1 MNSVAAVLRQSVSL
15 RHGYGSVLAAIVA
28 GVALTLAGAHLERQ
42 RDHERLL
49 RNLALLAVDETARIQ
64 RSVDSTV
71 EVLESIGSFY
81 AGSDFVGRREF
92 GNFVRSPLANHP
104 EIRAL
109 EWAPRIDATERARFE
124 AGLGRVLPGRGIR
137 MLDAHGRLTTA
148 AAGRREY
155 FPIAYVEP
163 LAGNEPALGFDV
175 TSRAATVR
183 TLERAIERD
192 ETTVT
197 SSFTLVQGGGQLK
210 GVAVYRPVYRNGA
223 PIGTAAQRH
232 RHLLGFAVAILEP
245 KELVLSGLRPF
256 RPTALD
262 VLLVERID
270 GRTEVLHFHPSRVR
284 RAPVAAPTPDEVQ
297 AGLHHEAA
305 IRVPG
310 GEWTMLYR
318 PAPEFF
324 QEHQSHQAWLI
335 LIAGL
340 ALTAVTAYAL
350 MRRVRYVRE
359 ILDLARLDGLT
370 GLPNRLLLRERL
382 ELALARAERQ
392 GGQLAV
398 LFLDLDHFKHINDS
412 LGHATGDRVLQ
423 EVGRR
428 LAGAVRKQDMIA
440 RMGGDEFILLAPELR
455 HEQDAAQLASKLLQA
470 LTEPC
475 RIEGRSFYLSAS
487 IGISLYPRDAASADA
502 LVANADAAMYRAKAS
517 GRNTFEFYTHELTAA
532 ATERLRLEA
541 ELRDALH
548 GGAIEAHYQPQIDLA
563 TGRVIGAEAL
573 ARWRHP
579 EHGDI
584 APDRFIPLAKDTG
597 LIVELGES
605 MLRQACHQARLW
617 LDQGAGLQGMAV
629 NVAGEQ
635 IQRGDFVAMVR
646 RVLDETG
653 LPPRLLELEVSEGF
667 FLWHGERS
675 IDVLRALG
683 ELGVTLS
690 IDDFGT
696 GYSSLA
702 YLKRLPIDKLKIDR
716 SFVRD
721 LPDDEDDAAIA
732 RAVVALAH
740 SLGLRVLAEGVETA
754 AQRDFLR
761 RLGCEE
767 AQGFLFGR
775 PVPAREFPLATTAAA
790 GG

>member
-1 MNSVAAVLRQSVSL
+1 M
-15 RHGYGSVLAAIVA
+15 RHGYGSVLAAIVT

-49 RNLALLAVDETARIQ
+49 RNLALLAADETARIQ
-64 RSVDSTV
+64 RGVDGTA
-71 EVLESIGSFY
+71 EVLDSIGSFY
-81 AGSDFVGRREF
+81 AGSDFVDRREF
-92 GNFVRSPLANHP
+92 GNFVRSALAKHP

-109 EWAPRIDATERARFE
+109 EWVPRIDAAARAGFE
-124 AGLGRVLPGRGIR
+124 AELGRVIPGRRIR
-137 MLDAHGRLTTA
+137 MLDAHGRLTTVK
-148 AAGRREY
+148 AGRREY

-175 TSRAATVR
+175 TSRTTTVQALQR
-183 TLERAIERD
+183 AVERN
-192 ETTVT
+192 ETTMT
-197 SSFTLVQGGGQLK
+197 SSFALVQGGGLK

-223 PIGTAAQRH
+223 TTDTAADRR
-232 RHLLGFAVAILEP
+232 RHLLGFAVAVLAP
-245 KELVLSGLRPF
+245 KELVLSGLSRF
-256 RPTALD
+256 RPTTLD
-262 VLLVERID
+262 VLLLERVE
-270 GRTEVLHFHPSRVR
+270 GRHEVLHFHPSRVR
-284 RAPVAAPTPDEVQ
+284 RAPVAAPTPAEVQ
-297 AGLHHEAA
+297 AGVHHEAA
-305 IRVPG
+305 IRIPG
-310 GEWTMLYR
+310 SDWTILYR
-318 PAPEFF
+318 PAPAFF
-324 QEHQSHQAWLI
+324 QEHQSRQTWLI
-335 LIAGL
+335 LLAGM

-359 ILDLARLDGLT
+359 VLDLARLDGLT

-382 ELALARAERQ
+382 ELALARAARQ

-412 LGHATGDRVLQ
+412 LGHATGDRLLQ
-423 EVGRR
+423 EVGGR
-428 LAGAVRKQDMIA
+428 LAAAVRKQDTIA

-470 LTEPC
+470 LTDPC

-532 ATERLRLEA
+532 ATERLQLEA

-548 GGAIEAHYQPQIDLA
+548 SGAIEAHYQPQIDLA

-605 MLRQACHQARLW
+605 MLRQACRQARTW
-617 LDQGAGLQGMAV
+617 LDLGLGLQGMAV

-635 IQRGDFVAMVR
+635 IQRGDFVTMVK

-683 ELGVTLS
+683 ELGITLS

-775 PVPAREFPLATTAAA
+775 PVPAREFPLAIAA
-790 GG
+790 GSGP